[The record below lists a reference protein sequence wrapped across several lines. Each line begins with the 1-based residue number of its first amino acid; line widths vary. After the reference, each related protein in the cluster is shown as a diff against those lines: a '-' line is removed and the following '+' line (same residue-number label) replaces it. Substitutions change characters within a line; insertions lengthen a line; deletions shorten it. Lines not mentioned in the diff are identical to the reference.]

1 MKHAKVSKLW
11 NSLHSS
17 FWFVPSLMVV
27 LAIALSFVTI
37 EIDQRREIDIIGE
50 IGWAYSLGPSGS
62 RAILSAIAGSMV
74 SVATTAFSITIVALQ
89 LASSQFGPR
98 LLRSF
103 MQDTGNQVVLGT
115 FISTFVYSLMVLR
128 TINGVEK
135 NEFVPHLAV
144 TCGIGLAIAS
154 IGVLIY
160 FIHHSASSIQVDRV
174 IEKVGIDLD
183 NALDRLFPEKIGR
196 GASNRRQGM
205 ADIPADFDRVACPI
219 KALVSG
225 YIQAIDDNQ
234 LMQIATKNHLLLQVQ
249 QRPGRFVVKGSELVR
264 VFPEK
269 TVNKPLVAKIND
281 AFVFGSQRTEQQ
293 DVEFSINQLVEI
305 AVRALS
311 PGINDPFT
319 AIRCID
325 QLSAA
330 LCHLAQREIP
340 SPYRYDDHN
349 QLRIIAEPLAFADV
363 TDAAFNQIRQYGQS
377 SVAVSMR
384 LLEAIAMIAPF
395 TQRTPDRTA
404 LRRHADMIERG
415 SQGGIVEELDRND
428 IKERY
433 LAALKAIEQLPS
445 EQTFRSLVQINR
457 VGNSRRDRS

>member
-1 MKHAKVSKLW
+1 MKYAKLAKLW

-17 FWFVPSLMVV
+17 FWFVPTLMVV
-27 LAIALSFVTI
+27 LAIGLSFLTI
-37 EIDQRREIDIIGE
+37 GIDQKREADIIGE
-50 IGWAYSLGPSGS
+50 LGWAYSLGPNGS

-98 LLRSF
+98 LLRNF

-144 TCGIGLAIAS
+144 TIGIGLAIAS

-160 FIHHSASSIQVDRV
+160 FIHHSAASIQVDQVVKRV
-174 IEKVGIDLD
+174 GRDLD
-183 NALDRLFPEKIGR
+183 DSIDRLFPERIGC
-196 GASNRRQGM
+196 SSSKQQQSI
-205 ADIPADFDRVACPI
+205 ADISADFERVGGSI
-219 KALVSG
+219 KATANG
-225 YIQAIDDNQ
+225 YIQGIDDNQ
-234 LMQIATKNHLLLQVQ
+234 LMQLAIANDLLLQVQ
-249 QRPGRFVVKGSELVR
+249 QRPGRFVVRGSELVR
-264 VFPEK
+264 ILPEAK
-269 TVNKPLVAKIND
+269 VNKPLSAKINN
-281 AFVFGSQRTEQQ
+281 AFVLGSQRTAQQ
-293 DVEFSINQLVEI
+293 DMEFSINQLVEI

-340 SPYRYDDHN
+340 AADRYDSEG
-349 QLRIIAEPLAFADV
+349 QLRIIAEPLAFEDV
-363 TDAAFNQIRQYGQS
+363 TDTAFNQIRQYGRS
-377 SVAVSMR
+377 SVAVTVR
-384 LLEAIAMIAPF
+384 LLEAIAMISLF
-395 TQRTPDRTA
+395 THRAKDRAA
-404 LRRHADMIERG
+404 LLRHAEMIERG
-415 SQGGIVEELDRND
+415 SQEGIVEELDRKD
-428 IKERY
+428 VKERY
-433 LAALKAIEQLPS
+433 LAAVKGIKQS
-445 EQTFRSLVQINR
+445 
-457 VGNSRRDRS
+457 